1 MINRPG
7 VEVQFSSLGG
17 STRALAAPTTYFV
30 TGYAEW
36 GPVNTPVFLADK
48 RELLQTF
55 GQPTGYGWLT
65 RDLIHFF
72 DTAGGAGRAWA
83 VRGFEF
89 GVDSAGGKAKTAA
102 DYTAKVTLSATAAP
116 VLTVE
121 GAYPGA
127 LGNRF
132 RVDVIADTSGLKKVI
147 LWGRSTPTV
156 ITWSANEDRVRA
168 QIARINA
175 LADANASDFRVS
187 IPGAFSASGPDTTAQ
202 VRALFAPSPTALSL
216 TGGGDGATTNFPL
229 SQLIGGLDANDR
241 AYGLEVLNDTQ
252 YGPGVV
258 AIPGYTPTLALTE
271 ALNLHA
277 RLTYRL
283 AAVSLLP
290 SGDAV
295 MRATDAV
302 NLKRTLTQSSFVS
315 YYYPQVYDLDGV
327 LSPMEGYVAG
337 IAARN
342 QARIDAEGGVK
353 ASITGTLP
361 ITGVVRVGDREPV
374 RDGEAEL
381 LYAEAVNYVR
391 NVRGI
396 GYRLESQLLST
407 AEGAISRIHH
417 RMITL
422 KFWYDLNEVLELFRD
437 RTIDSGGKLQ
447 DDIRMALEGYLD
459 PYQPEKFPPRGN
471 TFYNSAIVVTDNSI
485 QNSGDLEQGL
495 LHVLVEGSFTP
506 KSERISLLFN
516 VKPVTI
522 G

>member
-7 VEVQFSSLGG
+7 VEVQFSSLSG
-17 STRALAAPTTYFV
+17 STRALAAPSTYFV
-30 TGYAEW
+30 AGYAEW
-36 GPVNTPVFLADK
+36 GPVNTPVFLSDK

-55 GQPTGYGWLT
+55 GQPTAYGWLS
-65 RDLIHFF
+65 RDLVHFF
-72 DTAGGAGRAWA
+72 DTAGGSGRAWA

-89 GVDSAGGKAKTAA
+89 GVDTTTGQPKTAA
-102 DYTAKVTLSATAAP
+102 DYTAKVTLNASSSP
-116 VLTVE
+116 VLEVS
-121 GAYPGA
+121 AAHPGA

-132 RVDVIADTSGLKKVI
+132 RVDVLADVSGLKKVI
-147 LWGRSTPTV
+147 LWGRTTPIV
-156 ITWSANEDRVRA
+156 ITWSASEEKVRA
-168 QIARINA
+168 QIDRINA
-175 LADANASDFRVS
+175 LADVNASDFRLN
-187 IPGAFSASGPDTTAQ
+187 IPGAFSVSGPDSTVQ
-202 VRALFAPSPTALSL
+202 VRALFAPSATSVSL
-216 TGGGDGATTNFPL
+216 TGGDDGATTNFPL
-229 SQLIGGLDANDR
+229 SQLIGGITADDR
-241 AYGLEVLNDTQ
+241 AYGLEALSDQQ

-271 ALNLHA
+271 ALNMHA
-277 RLTYRL
+277 QLNYRL
-283 AAVSLLP
+283 GVVSLLP
-290 SGDAV
+290 SGQDV
-295 MRATDAV
+295 LRATDAI
-302 NLKRTLTQSSFVS
+302 NLKRSLTQSSFMA
-315 YYYPQVYDLDGV
+315 YYYPQVYDLDGI
-327 LSPMEGYVAG
+327 LSPMDGYVAG

-342 QARIDAEGGVK
+342 QSRIDAEGGIK
-353 ASITGTLP
+353 ASLTGTLP

-396 GYRLESQLLST
+396 GYRLESQLLSN

-447 DDIRMALEGYLD
+447 DDIQMALEGYLE
-459 PYQPEKFPPRGN
+459 PYQPGKFPPRGN
-471 TFYNSAIVVTDNSI
+471 TFYNAAIVVTNNSI
-485 QNSGDLEQGL
+485 QNSADLEQGL

-516 VKPVTI
+516 VKPVVI